1 MMVKERRLIVDLSD
15 ITSLIYTCRHCE
27 QEIVCKLDGEY
38 APGASCANCSQA
50 LAAPSKQGIHPART
64 LLTNLRHVLKL
75 SDSQVRVQFVMPDQ
89 E

>member
-1 MMVKERRLIVDLSD
+1 MMVKERRYVFDLSD

-38 APGASCANCSQA
+38 APSASCASCGGA
-50 LAAPSKQGIHPART
+50 LAAPSKQMIHPART
-64 LLTNLRHVLKL
+64 LLTNLRHLLKR
-75 SDSQVRVQFVMPDQ
+75 SDSQVRVQFVVPD